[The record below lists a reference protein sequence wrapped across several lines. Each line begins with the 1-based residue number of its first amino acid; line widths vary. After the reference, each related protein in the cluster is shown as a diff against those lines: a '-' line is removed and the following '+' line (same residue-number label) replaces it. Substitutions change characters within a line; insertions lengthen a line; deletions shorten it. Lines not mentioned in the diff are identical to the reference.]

1 MISEYEKY
9 LYMMISEYEEY
20 LSLSQRFDS
29 ERIQM
34 EENTFR

>member
-20 LSLSQRFDS
+20 LSLSQRFDFTTS
-29 ERIQM
+29 
-34 EENTFR
+34 